1 MRVRPVLS
9 AAALGYLLGTFPT
22 ADLVARRVSSGTI
35 DLRAQGS
42 GNPGAANALKVLGKK
57 AGAIVMAGDMSKGAL
72 ASGIGGLVAGPAGAH
87 IAGTASVFGHCF
99 PVWNGFR
106 GGKGVAAGI
115 GQCLATFPAYLPI
128 DLAIAGAA
136 AATPALKQRSFTAAM
151 ISSSAWVVGA
161 LVWWRKGYGNL
172 WGPKP
177 GPGLAAAAT
186 LSSAAIAYKFVV
198 AREPR

>member
-1 MRVRPVLS
+1 MLS

-57 AGAIVMAGDMSKGAL
+57 AGATVMVGDISKGAL
-72 ASGIGGLVAGPAGAH
+72 ASSIGGLVAGPAGAH

-128 DLAIAGAA
+128 DLAIAGAV

-161 LVWWRKGYGNL
+161 LVWWRKGHGNL

-177 GPGLAAAAT
+177 GPGLVAAAT

-198 AREPR
+198 AREPG

>member
-57 AGAIVMAGDMSKGAL
+57 AGATVMVGDISKGAL
-72 ASGIGGLVAGPAGAH
+72 ASSIGGLVAGPAGAH

-128 DLAIAGAA
+128 DLAIAGAV

-161 LVWWRKGYGNL
+161 LVWWRKGHGNL

>member
-57 AGAIVMAGDMSKGAL
+57 AGATVMVGDISKGAL
-72 ASGIGGLVAGPAGAH
+72 ASSIGGLVAGPAGAH

-128 DLAIAGAA
+128 DLAIAGAV

-161 LVWWRKGYGNL
+161 LVWWRKGHGNL

-177 GPGLAAAAT
+177 GPGLVAAAT

-198 AREPR
+198 AREPG

>member
-57 AGAIVMAGDMSKGAL
+57 AGATVMAGDISKGAL
-72 ASGIGGLVAGPAGAH
+72 ASSIGGLVAGPAGAH

-128 DLAIAGAA
+128 DLAIAGAV

-161 LVWWRKGYGNL
+161 LVWWRKGHGNL

>member
-22 ADLVARRVSSGTI
+22 ADLVARRVSSGTV

-57 AGAIVMAGDMSKGAL
+57 AGATVMAGDISKGAL
-72 ASGIGGLVAGPAGAH
+72 ASSIGGLVAGPAGAH

-128 DLAIAGAA
+128 DLAIAGAV

-161 LVWWRKGYGNL
+161 LVWWRKGHGNL

>member
-1 MRVRPVLS
+1 VLS

-57 AGAIVMAGDMSKGAL
+57 AGATVMAGDISKGAL
-72 ASGIGGLVAGPAGAH
+72 ASSIGGLVAGPAGAH

-128 DLAIAGAA
+128 DLAIAGAV

-161 LVWWRKGYGNL
+161 LVWWRKGHGNL

>member
-9 AAALGYLLGTFPT
+9 AAAIGYLLGTFPT

-35 DLRAQGS
+35 DLRAHGS

-57 AGAIVMAGDMSKGAL
+57 AGATVMAGDIVKGAL

-128 DLAIAGAA
+128 DLAIAGAV

-151 ISSSAWVVGA
+151 ISSSAWVIGA
-161 LVWWRKGYGNL
+161 LVWWRKGHGNL

-177 GPGLAAAAT
+177 GPGLVAAAT

>member
-1 MRVRPVLS
+1 MLS

-57 AGAIVMAGDMSKGAL
+57 AGATVMVGDISKGAL
-72 ASGIGGLVAGPAGAH
+72 ASSIGGLVAGPAGAH

-128 DLAIAGAA
+128 DLAIAGAV

-161 LVWWRKGYGNL
+161 LVWWRKGHGNL

-177 GPGLAAAAT
+177 GPGLAADAT
-186 LSSAAIAYKFVV
+186 LSSAAIAYKFVM

>member
-35 DLRAQGS
+35 DLRTQGS

-57 AGAIVMAGDMSKGAL
+57 AGATVMAGDISKGAL
-72 ASGIGGLVAGPAGAH
+72 ASSIGGLVAGPAGAH

-128 DLAIAGAA
+128 DLAIAGAV

-161 LVWWRKGYGNL
+161 LVWWRKGHGNL

>member
-1 MRVRPVLS
+1 MLS

-35 DLRAQGS
+35 DLRTQGS

-57 AGAIVMAGDMSKGAL
+57 AGATVMAGDISKGAL
-72 ASGIGGLVAGPAGAH
+72 ASSIGGLVAGPAGAH

-128 DLAIAGAA
+128 DLAIAGAV

-161 LVWWRKGYGNL
+161 LVWWRKGHGNL

-177 GPGLAAAAT
+177 GPGLVAAAT

-198 AREPR
+198 AREPG

>member
-9 AAALGYLLGTFPT
+9 AAAIGYLLGTFPT

-35 DLRAQGS
+35 DLRAHGS

-57 AGAIVMAGDMSKGAL
+57 AGATVMAGDIVKGAL

-99 PVWNGFR
+99 SVWNGFR

-128 DLAIAGAA
+128 DLAIAGAV

-161 LVWWRKGYGNL
+161 LVWWRKGHGNL

-177 GPGLAAAAT
+177 GPGLVAAAT

>member
-9 AAALGYLLGTFPT
+9 AAAIGYLFGTFPT
-22 ADLVARRVSSGTI
+22 ADLVARRASSGTI

-57 AGAIVMAGDMSKGAL
+57 AGAAVMVGDISKGAL

-87 IAGTASVFGHCF
+87 IAGTASVYGHCF

-128 DLAIAGAA
+128 DLALAGAVA
-136 AATPALKQRSFTAAM
+136 VTPALKQRAFTAAM

-161 LVWWRKGYGNL
+161 MVWWRKGRSNL

-177 GPGLAAAAT
+177 GPGLAAAAA
-186 LSSAAIAYKFVV
+186 LSSAAIAFKFVV
-198 AREPR
+198 AREPD